1 MIGDMTKKE
10 RIAAL
15 EAHAKH
21 MRVTALKMANRCGG
35 NAHLGGGLSIMEA
48 MAVLY
53 GAVMNSRD
61 LPYAE
66 QDKFILSKGHGVL
79 GLYAALAEFGVMDE
93 SLLDTFMQDG
103 SDLIAHPVMKPEIG
117 LEASSGSLGQGISM
131 AAGLAL
137 AAKKKGYPYQTYVL
151 CGNGE
156 ANEGSVWEAC
166 MSAVNYRLDNF
177 TLFLDNNRMQSDGM
191 SEDIMNISG
200 KYTGMLKALGFQ
212 VIEIDGNDIGQVYD
226 AFTEPHEAGKPK
238 AIVGYTVKGKGVS
251 FMENNN
257 DWHHNRLTDTQ
268 LAAALAELEAAE

>member
-1 MIGDMTKKE
+1 MDIAEKD

-21 MRVTALKMANRCGG
+21 MRIAALEMANRCGG

-93 SLLDTFMQDG
+93 GLLDTFMQDG

-117 LEASSGSLGQGISM
+117 LESSSGSLGQGISM
-131 AAGLAL
+131 AVGLAL
-137 AAKKKGYPYQTYVL
+137 AAKKKGYSYRTYVL

-166 MSAVNYRLDNF
+166 MSAVNFGLDNL

-191 SEDIMNISG
+191 SDGIMNVSE
-200 KYTGMLKALGFQ
+200 KYAGMLKALGFQ
-212 VIEIDGNDIGQVYD
+212 VIEIDGNSIEQVYH
-226 AFTEPHEAGKPK
+226 AFMAPHETGRPK
-238 AIVGYTVKGKGVS
+238 AIIGNTVKGKGVS

-257 DWHHNRLTDTQ
+257 DWHHNRLTDSQ
-268 LAAALAELEAAE
+268 LAAALQELEAEA